1 MSSVRFEEA
10 RVKEKNKKKTCFLGY
25 SWQELF
31 TRNLYYYQLDV
42 FEIEETR
49 VSYTLLF
56 RIRDAFRTLYTKNKT
71 YIHCYTF
78 SDIGMG
84 QVETLD
90 KLI

>member
-1 MSSVRFEEA
+1 M
-10 RVKEKNKKKTCFLGY
+10 
-25 SWQELF
+25 
-31 TRNLYYYQLDV
+31 YYYQLDV

-78 SDIGMG
+78 SGIGMG
-84 QVETLD
+84 HGTWD
-90 KLI
+90 MGHGTD